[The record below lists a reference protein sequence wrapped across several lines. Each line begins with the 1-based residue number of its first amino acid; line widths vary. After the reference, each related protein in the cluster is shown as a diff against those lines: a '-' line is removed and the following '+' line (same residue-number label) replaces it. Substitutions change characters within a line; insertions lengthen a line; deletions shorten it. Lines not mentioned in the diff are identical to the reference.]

1 MLIGLTG
8 AYCAGKNHIASLL
21 EAHGIEVLDVDKLGH
36 RAIEEEKA
44 AIVGRFGTGVQ
55 APDGSIDRA
64 ALGALA
70 FASPEALRDLE
81 AMVHPA
87 ANRLTEE
94 WIAARAGKDLA
105 LNAALLHRS
114 SVFDRLD
121 LIILVRAPFLTRL
134 ARARRRD
141 GLSLKAILERFRA
154 QKNFDAQYLSSGA
167 DIHIVDNRG
176 AFGLCLRVRA
186 RALERRIDTILA
198 RGGMVR

>member
-8 AYCAGKNHIASLL
+8 AYCAGKNHVARLL
-21 EAHGIEVLDVDKLGH
+21 EKRGFEVLDVDKLGH
-36 RAIEEEKA
+36 RALEEKKA
-44 AIVGRFGTGVQ
+44 SIVERFGTGIL
-55 APDGSIDRA
+55 APDGTVDRL
-64 ALGALA
+64 ALGKIVFAAPGAL
-70 FASPEALRDLE
+70 LE
-81 AMVHPA
+81 LENMVHPA

-94 WIAARAGKDLA
+94 WIAAREGKDLV

-114 SVFDRLD
+114 SVFEMLD
-121 LIILVRAPFLTRL
+121 LIVLVRAPFLTRL

-141 GLSLKAILERFRA
+141 GLAWQAIMERFGA
-154 QKNFDAQYLSSGA
+154 QKNFDSQYLSSRA

-176 AFGLCLRVRA
+176 AFGLCSRVRA